1 MAYFINMIIGIFIGF
16 ILGAVYMFN
25 RDNFETALKIS
36 NVMNASMLDCVTK
49 QVITKKQVHDIET
62 IFHKHIEANFEHMK
76 ASHDDNHDN
85 CKNKRIKIET
95 NYLKT
100 I

>member
-1 MAYFINMIIGIFIGF
+1 MTYFTSTIIGIFIGF
-16 ILGAVYMFN
+16 ILGAVYVFN

-36 NVMNASMLDCVTK
+36 NVMNAAMLQCVTDK
-49 QVITKKQVHDIET
+49 VITKKQVHDIET
-62 IFHKHIEANFEHMK
+62 IFHRHIEANFEHIK
-76 ASHDDNHDN
+76 ANRGDNHDN
-85 CKNKRIKIET
+85 CKNKRIKTET

>member
-1 MAYFINMIIGIFIGF
+1 
-16 ILGAVYMFN
+16 MFN

-36 NVMNASMLDCVTK
+36 NVMNASMLDCVKK
-49 QVITKKQVHDIET
+49 QVITKKQVHDIES
-62 IFHKHIEANFEHMK
+62 IFHKHIETNFEHIK
-76 ASHDDNHDN
+76 ANHSDNHDN

-95 NYLKT
+95 NYVKT

>member
-1 MAYFINMIIGIFIGF
+1 
-16 ILGAVYMFN
+16 MFN
-25 RDNFETALKIS
+25 RDNYVTALKIS

-49 QVITKKQVHDIET
+49 HVITKKQVDDIET
-62 IFHKHIEANFEHMK
+62 IFHRHIEANFEHIK
-76 ASHDDNHDN
+76 ASHGDNHDN

-95 NYLKT
+95 NFSKT

>member
-1 MAYFINMIIGIFIGF
+1 
-16 ILGAVYMFN
+16 MFN

-36 NVMNASMLDCVTK
+36 NVMNASMLDCVTDK
-49 QVITKKQVHDIET
+49 VITKKQVHDIET
-62 IFHKHIEANFEHMK
+62 IFHRHIEANFKHIK

-95 NYLKT
+95 NYSKT